1 MIIFQK
7 IYNVGFESR
16 KKKPTTTK
24 CVYYI
29 HHLAIFFYLLAEIV
43 ELYAYRVHIAKKGG
57 LACLEYKRQPGRR

>member
-16 KKKPTTTK
+16 KKTNNNKM
-24 CVYYI
+24 CILY
-29 HHLAIFFYLLAEIV
+29 HLAIFFYLLAEIV